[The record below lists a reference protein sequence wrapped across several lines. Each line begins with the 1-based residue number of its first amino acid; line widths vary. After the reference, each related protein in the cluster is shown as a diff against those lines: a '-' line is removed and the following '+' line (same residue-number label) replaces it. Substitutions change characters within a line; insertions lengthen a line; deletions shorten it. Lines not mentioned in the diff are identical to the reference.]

1 MATRNRRTPID
12 LALQGGGSHG
22 AFTWGVLDAL
32 LEDESL
38 VLDGICGTSAGAL
51 NAAVLATGFERGA
64 AAGARKA
71 LREFWLDIAG
81 TASCFGLHTP
91 AAGRSLPWNG
101 LAGYNLDAN
110 PFFNML
116 DQWLR
121 LFSPQQLNPLG
132 LNPLRDVVSRHV
144 DERAIRQGPVKLFVV
159 ATTVATGQPEVFT
172 GKRLGVDALMASAC
186 LPQLFKAVTIDGVAY
201 WDGGYSGN
209 PALWPLIYDT
219 RATDVVLVK
228 INPLVRQGVPTT
240 VNEIDDRLN
249 EITFNAGLVGE
260 MRAIHF
266 VQELLEQQRID
277 PRRYKNLRLHMVA
290 DDEAL
295 APLDAS
301 SKLNTDRN
309 FLLELHRLGRA
320 AGQRWLQ
327 SGRKQVG
334 RGSSLDIEA
343 TFLAPRSARPQGRRP
358 V

>member
-1 MATRNRRTPID
+1 MARIPKRLPVD

-32 LEDESL
+32 LEDETL

-51 NAAVLATGFERGA
+51 NAAVLSTGFERGG

-71 LREFWLDIAG
+71 LHDFWLDVSGNA
-81 TASCFGLHTP
+81 ACFGAH
-91 AAGRSLPWNG
+91 AAPRAGALPWNG

-110 PFFNML
+110 PFFNAF

-121 LFSPQQLNPLG
+121 LFSPAQLNPLG
-132 LNPLRDVVSRHV
+132 LNPLREVVSRHV
-144 DERAIRQGPVKLFVV
+144 DERAMRTGATRLFVV
-159 ATTVATGQPEVFT
+159 ATAVATGQPEVFS
-172 GKRLGVDALMASAC
+172 GERLSVDALMASAC
-186 LPQLFKAVTIDGVAY
+186 LPQLFKAVQIDGAAY

-209 PALWPLIYDT
+209 PALWPLIYNT
-219 RATDVVLVK
+219 AATDIVLVK
-228 INPLVRQGVPTT
+228 INPLVRAGVPST
-240 VNEIDDRLN
+240 VTEINDRLN

-266 VQELLEQQRID
+266 VQDLLKAQRVD

-301 SKLNTDRN
+301 SKLNTDRG

-320 AGQRWLQ
+320 AGQRWLAAD
-327 SGRKQVG
+327 RKKVG
-334 RGSSLDIEA
+334 RESSLDIEGA
-343 TFLAPRSARPQGRRP
+343 FLAPRKQAARR
-358 V
+358 